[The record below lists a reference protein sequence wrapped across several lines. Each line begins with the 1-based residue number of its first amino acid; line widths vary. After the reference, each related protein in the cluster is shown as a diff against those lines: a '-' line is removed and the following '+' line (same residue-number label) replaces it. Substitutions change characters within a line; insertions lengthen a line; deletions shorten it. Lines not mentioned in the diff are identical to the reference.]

1 MSAKEPKLKPEAEK
15 VVREFKEKRQEILQ
29 ATRAVKSRL
38 SYLDQMAAQFKSQLK
53 ELKAQPM
60 TPELQVTIA
69 QMERK
74 LAAYEVIHKACA
86 SVEKSLEPMMQDYSV
101 RQIIKAEI
109 KVGTL
114 DWQYAQAETELL
126 VINARILI
134 DSLAPKMRLIQSALG
149 QPIKLARNELAEVNA
164 LKVRV
169 NANPEL
175 KQRLGQTVGYFQE
188 ALGAVTQ
195 GEKDL
200 SALRQLSGGES
211 QAFIQRM
218 KPQQISGKLYHL
230 ERLHIIY
237 AGDPLLSKYFP
248 APKEVVIPKT
258 GAPQPTKKS
267 TQPLTGRLLDL
278 FGLGGDKK

>member
-1 MSAKEPKLKPEAEK
+1 RM
-15 VVREFKEKRQEILQ
+15 IQ
-29 ATRAVKSRL
+29 A
-38 SYLDQMAAQFKSQLK
+38 
-53 ELKAQPM
+53 
-60 TPELQVTIA
+60 
-69 QMERK
+69 
-74 LAAYEVIHKACA
+74 
-86 SVEKSLEPMMQDYSV
+86 
-101 RQIIKAEI
+101 
-109 KVGTL
+109 
-114 DWQYAQAETELL
+114 
-126 VINARILI
+126 
-134 DSLAPKMRLIQSALG
+134 ALG
-149 QPIKLARNELAEVNA
+149 QPIKLGRTELAEVNA

-175 KQRLGQTVGYFQE
+175 KQRLGQTVGYYQE
-188 ALGAVTQ
+188 AVGAVMQ

-200 SALRQLSGGES
+200 SALRQLAGGES
-211 QAFIQRM
+211 QAYIQRM

-248 APKEVVIPKT
+248 APKEVVIPKGT